1 MKLIED
7 KYQMKASQS
16 LFYWNNPCNN
26 NAEIFHEAASSHNP
40 CFIGIILAMK
50 KNEKYNNKE

>member
-1 MKLIED
+1 
-7 KYQMKASQS
+7 MKASQS